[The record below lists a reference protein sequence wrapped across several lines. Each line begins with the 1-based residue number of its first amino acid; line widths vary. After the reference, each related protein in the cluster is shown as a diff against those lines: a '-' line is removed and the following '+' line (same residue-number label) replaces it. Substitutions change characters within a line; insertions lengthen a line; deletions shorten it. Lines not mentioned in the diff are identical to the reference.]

1 MMDEFVPRMTRSELD
16 SLLEDARDEVRGELM
31 PDVGI
36 REAIV
41 NGDWRDTV
49 DPDYLDGFFSAELL
63 IRLRDVDL
71 TPEEKER
78 IRAAD
83 WNTPD

>member
-16 SLLEDARDEVRGELM
+16 SLLEDARDEARGELM

-41 NGDWRDTV
+41 NGD
-49 DPDYLDGFFSAELL
+49 
-63 IRLRDVDL
+63 
-71 TPEEKER
+71 
-78 IRAAD
+78 
-83 WNTPD
+83 